1 MKLLLL
7 TAIQEFETDI
17 KKMLKSAQIHSYSY
31 QDVKGYKNSTE
42 ELSTN
47 WFGTELPE
55 NDSVIFY
62 AFVAKANSTLLF
74 DAVAKF
80 NEQQESLSN
89 IHVAVINIEQ
99 TN

>member
-1 MKLLLL
+1 MKLVLL

-47 WFGTELPE
+47 WFGTEMPE

-62 AFVAKANSTLLF
+62 AFVAKANSTFLF